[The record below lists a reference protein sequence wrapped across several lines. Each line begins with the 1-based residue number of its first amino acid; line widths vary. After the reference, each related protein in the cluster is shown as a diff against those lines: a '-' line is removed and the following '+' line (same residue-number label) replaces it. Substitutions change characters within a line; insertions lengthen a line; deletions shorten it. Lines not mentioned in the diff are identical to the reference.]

1 MNPNLRKWVV
11 CMVASIVVL
20 VGGLVLRGPVG
31 GVNAGAVGLPSSS
44 HSVPGWTTTPGEL
57 SQRSALLAALRTS
70 AGSDGSSVLGALT
83 PARGPDGTVCI
94 QVVQHG
100 ASGGACSD
108 AFTDPAAPTLDVVAI
123 PDSHGSLRA
132 FGAVP
137 DSVRSV
143 SVTTSGGL
151 TLQGDVNRNL
161 FYVDTPR
168 GPVTSFT
175 LDYKDGSTRLVPWTG

>member
-11 CMVASIVVL
+11 CAVASIAVL

-44 HSVPGWTTTPGEL
+44 HRVPAWTTSPAEL
-57 SQRSALLAALRTS
+57 SQWSALSAALKSGTVGG
-70 AGSDGSSVLGALT
+70 GSVVSGPTNVV
-83 PARGPDGTVCI
+83 PGPDGTVCL
-94 QVVQHG
+94 QVVQRG

-108 AFTDPAAPTLDVVAI
+108 AFTDPSAPTLDVVAI

-132 FGAVP
+132 FGSVP

-151 TLQGDVNRNL
+151 TLQGDVNRDL

-175 LDYKDGSTRLVPWTG
+175 LVYRDGSTRLVPWHG